1 MKGEYATI
9 TDTTE
14 LARRIRVE
22 SLQMVA
28 RASASHVGAGFSIAD
43 ILAVLY
49 GCALRIDPKHPEDL
63 NRDRFILSKGHA
75 AAALYATLALRGFF
89 PLENLLAYCKN
100 GSAFSGHVSHEDVPG
115 VEVSTG
121 SLGHGLS
128 IGCGMSLAARSDGS
142 DCRAVVLLSDGELD
156 EGSVWES
163 AMFAA
168 HHELANLLAIIDY
181 NRIQSFG
188 RVEDVLAL
196 EPLADKW
203 RAWGWQVS
211 DVDGHDHSALL
222 EAIGDERIPL
232 GQPRVIIAN
241 TTKGK
246 GVSFMEDRLEWHYH
260 SPNYKQLE
268 QALTELGEM

>member
-1 MKGEYATI
+1 MTI
-9 TDTTE
+9 TDTVE

-22 SLQMVA
+22 SLKMVA
-28 RASASHVGAGFSIAD
+28 KANASHVGSGFSIAD

-49 GCALRIDPKHPEDL
+49 GCALRIDPGHPDYP

-89 PLENLLAYCKN
+89 PLESLSAYCEN
-100 GSAFSGHVSHEDVPG
+100 GSAFSGHVSHGDVPG

-142 DCRAVVLLSDGELD
+142 YWRTVVLLSDGELD
-156 EGSVWES
+156 EGSVWEA
-163 AMFAA
+163 AMFGA

-188 RVEDVLAL
+188 RVEEVLEL

-203 RAWGWQVS
+203 RAWGWHVAN
-211 DVDGHDHSALL
+211 VDGHDHDALL
-222 EAIGDERIPL
+222 EAVGHERIPF
-232 GQPRVIIAN
+232 GQPRVIIAH

-260 SPNYKQLE
+260 SPDDGQLK
-268 QALTELGEM
+268 QALTELGETS